1 MKADNHTPRSES
13 IFYASPLIFFAA
25 CGLLAII
32 IAVFAVN
39 NYQREKKLNELVL
52 KQEATAILNL
62 VAASSRSAMR
72 RGFMRGDLD
81 GDNWVESISQSIE
94 KQFRTSRSSCPLSG
108 RQQRCH
114 QNSL

>member
-1 MKADNHTPRSES
+1 MKADNRTPRSES

-39 NYQREKKLNELVL
+39 NYRREKKLNELVL

-62 VAASSRSAMR
+62 VAAGSR
-72 RGFMRGDLD
+72 
-81 GDNWVESISQSIE
+81 
-94 KQFRTSRSSCPLSG
+94 
-108 RQQRCH
+108 
-114 QNSL
+114 